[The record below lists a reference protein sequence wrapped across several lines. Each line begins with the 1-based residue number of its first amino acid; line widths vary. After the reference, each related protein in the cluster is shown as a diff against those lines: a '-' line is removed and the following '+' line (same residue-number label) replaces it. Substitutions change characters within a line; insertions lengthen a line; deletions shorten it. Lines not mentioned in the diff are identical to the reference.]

1 MQAHARARARTREH
15 SRTHAHK
22 HARTHARTHTVRTHA
37 HTRTHARAC
46 AHTLGIS
53 LLLLGWQR
61 IRTNPSSFLALRSAP
76 CASSSRTIPY
86 RPAHA
91 AVCRAVPLQRSTP
104 CCNTSAACYV
114 RSAPTR
120 RRHVQSRARAGRATC
135 FALTIPRAARVHS
148 VMAVISPTA
157 WCRSCCSESLCRT
170 RIRCAMAWRPT
181 RGRPWRSRRR
191 RA

>member
-1 MQAHARARARTREH
+1 M
-15 SRTHAHK
+15 RTHAQ
-22 HARTHARTHTVRTHA
+22 
-37 HTRTHARAC
+37 TRTHARAC

-61 IRTNPSSFLALRSAP
+61 FRTNPSSFLALRSAP

-135 FALTIPRAARVHS
+135 FALTIPRAARVHA
-148 VMAVISPTA
+148 VMAVYPPRHGA
-157 WCRSCCSESLCRT
+157 AAAAANHCAAHAFGARWRGARPAAVLGVHAGAVREESEGHLGMAGSHSLV
-170 RIRCAMAWRPT
+170 
-181 RGRPWRSRRR
+181 
-191 RA
+191 